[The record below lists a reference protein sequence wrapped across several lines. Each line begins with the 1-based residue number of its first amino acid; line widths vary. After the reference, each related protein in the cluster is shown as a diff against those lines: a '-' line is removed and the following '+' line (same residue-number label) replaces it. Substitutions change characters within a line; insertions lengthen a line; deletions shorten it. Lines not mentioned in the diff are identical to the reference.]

1 MRPARIAALI
11 VGCLLAPLAF
21 ALFVGGGALG
31 LGYLT
36 HRDADGY
43 VTTDTRLLES
53 NTAALTAEDVTVI
66 SDGDTPRWLLR
77 LLDSDLRV
85 TVTARD
91 SAPVFVAVASN
102 ADVASYLAG
111 VGHDRVVELGTDA
124 TPVYE
129 RVPGDAT
136 AVPPL
141 EESFWVAQKSGPGE
155 QRLDWAPG
163 PGSWALV
170 IMNPDGTM
178 GVSTDASVAVA
189 PGVIAPL
196 LTGMVIAGALLTIS
210 AVWLVIWGATGAG
223 SPPPG
228 AASATAAAS
237 EQPVTPT
244 AIGRYPVTLSARLDP
259 VLSRWL
265 WLVKWF
271 LAIPHFVVLAFLW
284 AAFVLLTAVAGVAIL
299 FTGQYPRGIFTFN
312 VGVLRWSWRVSY
324 YATTGGIG
332 TDRYPPFTLE
342 ALPDDPATLDVAYPE
357 RLSRGLVLVKW
368 WILAIPHYLILA
380 LLLGSVRWTRL
391 GDNPLHADPGGGAG
405 ILGLLVLV
413 AGVMLLVT
421 ARYPQAL
428 FDLIIGLNRWVY
440 RVIAYAALMTDE
452 YPPFRL
458 DQGGMESPSAVP
470 PFLPRDA
477 GVDRESAVTR

>member
-21 ALFVGGGALG
+21 ALFLGGGALG
-31 LGYLT
+31 LGYLSQ
-36 HRDADGY
+36 READGHI
-43 VTTDTRLLES
+43 TTDTRLLDS
-53 NTAALTAEDVTVI
+53 STAAVTAEDVTVI

-85 TVTARD
+85 TVTAQGSR
-91 SAPVFVAVASN
+91 PVFVGVASN

-111 VGHDRVVELGTDA
+111 VAHDRVVELGPDA
-124 TPVYE
+124 TPVYD
-129 RVPGDAT
+129 RVAGDASAT
-136 AVPPL
+136 PPL
-141 EESFWVAQKSGPGE
+141 EESFWVAQTSGPGE
-155 QRLDWAPG
+155 QQLDWQPAA
-163 PGSWALV
+163 GSWALV
-170 IMNPDGTM
+170 VMNPDGQTP
-178 GVSTDASVAVA
+178 VNADASVAVA
-189 PGVIAPL
+189 SGVVAPL

-223 SPPPG
+223 PTPPG
-228 AASATAAAS
+228 GASA
-237 EQPVTPT
+237 PVPPTGRPATPAT
-244 AIGRYPVTLSARLDP
+244 VGRYPLTLNARLDP
-259 VLSRWL
+259 GLSRWL

-271 LAIPHFVVLAFLW
+271 LAIPHFVLLALLW
-284 AAFVLLTAVAGVAIL
+284 LAFVLLTAVAGVAIVL
-299 FTGQYPRGIFTFN
+299 TGRYPRGIFTFN
-312 VGVLRWSWRVSY
+312 VGVLRWSWRVAY

-342 ALPDDPATLDVAYPE
+342 AMPDDPAALDVVYPE

-368 WILAIPHYLILA
+368 WLLAIPHYLILA
-380 LLLGSVRWTRL
+380 LLLGSVRWTHL

-405 ILGLLVLV
+405 ILGLLTLA

-421 ARYPQAL
+421 ARYPQGL

-458 DQGGMESPSAVP
+458 DQGGAEPPPVLPPS
-470 PFLPRDA
+470 LPHDA
-477 GVDRESAVTR
+477 STDVRGVRQ

>member
-1 MRPARIAALI
+1 MRPTRIAALV

-21 ALFVGGGALG
+21 ALFLGGGALG

-36 HRDADGY
+36 HRDGDGY
-43 VTTDTRLLES
+43 VTTDTRLLDS
-53 NTAALTAEDVTVI
+53 STAAITAEDVTVI
-66 SDGDTPRWLLR
+66 SDGDTPRWVLR
-77 LLDSDLRV
+77 LLDSDLRL
-85 TVTARD
+85 TVTARGP
-91 SAPVFVAVASN
+91 APVFVGVASN

-111 VGHDRVVELGTDA
+111 VAHDRVVELGTNA

-129 RVPGDAT
+129 RVAGDAT
-136 AVPPL
+136 ATPPL
-141 EESFWVAQKSGPGE
+141 EESFWVAQTSGPGE
-155 QRLDWAPG
+155 QRLDWAPEA
-163 PGSWALV
+163 GSWALV
-170 IMNPDGTM
+170 IMNPEAEV
-178 GVSTDASVAVA
+178 GVSTEASVAVA
-189 PGVIAPL
+189 SGVIAPL

-228 AASATAAAS
+228 GASAPVPATG
-237 EQPVTPT
+237 QPATPAT
-244 AIGRYPVTLSARLDP
+244 VGRYPLTLNARLDP
-259 VLSRWL
+259 DLSRWL

-271 LAIPHFVVLAFLW
+271 LAIPHYVVLAFLW
-284 AAFVLLTAVAGVAIL
+284 LAFVLLTAVAGAAIL
-299 FTGQYPRGIFTFN
+299 FTGRYPRRIFTFN
-312 VGVLRWSWRVSY
+312 VGVLRWSWRVAY

-342 ALPDDPATLDVAYPE
+342 ALPDDPAALDVDYPE

-368 WILAIPHYLILA
+368 WLLAIPQYLILA
-380 LLLGSVRWTRL
+380 LLLGSVRWTHL

-421 ARYPQAL
+421 AKYPQPL
-428 FDLIIGLNRWVY
+428 FDLIVGLNRWVY

-458 DQGGMESPSAVP
+458 DQGGVEPPPVPSPSPPQDVP
-470 PFLPRDA
+470 MDVRA
-477 GVDRESAVTR
+477 G